1 MKVKNVYMLEDDYL
15 LVEIFVDYL
24 AVLGIK
30 TDKAYSWTQVNIDV
44 LKASDLI
51 ILDLSLPDFDGLDIL
66 EFLAAEKV
74 KIPIILCTGQDD
86 NVANA
91 AVDLLKSQGLTFA
104 GKLIKPFGIMNLEEL
119 LQKITNEKFL
129 EKLETLET
137 EDNSITIHSA
147 LNKAELLEAIENNY
161 FSLRYQPQ
169 VYSQTGK
176 LYGVEC
182 LARLTLPNQK
192 GISPDVF
199 IPALTEFEVMEDF
212 TLYIIELGLSQLET
226 IALPKNLK
234 IAFNICA
241 QTINSEFLTK
251 LFQCCEGYRFPIN
264 NIVLEITETEKLEVN
279 QNKKKLLTKLRLK
292 GFVLSLDDFGTGYS
306 TIQEIDSIPF
316 NQIKIDKMF
325 VQSMKDKKTSDAI
338 VSSTIELAN
347 KLNLTVI
354 AEGVET
360 SYQAEKIA
368 SLDCKISQGYFYARP
383 LSLSS
388 LADFTLL
395 NNAYN

>member
-1 MKVKNVYMLEDDYL
+1 MLEDDYL

-30 TDKAYSWTQVNIDV
+30 TNKAYSWTQVDIDV

-104 GKLIKPFGIMNLEEL
+104 GKLIKPFGLMQVEEL
-119 LQKITNEKFL
+119 LQKINNEKLL

-137 EDNSITIHSA
+137 EDNSITIDSA
-147 LNKAELLEAIENNY
+147 LNKAALLEAIESKY

-264 NIVLEITETEKLEVN
+264 NIVLEITETEKLEVS

-316 NQIKIDKMF
+316 NQIKIDKIF

-395 NNAYN
+395 NNAYH